1 MKGWGTGPP
10 GRCCWA
16 RVQVTKVAAAPGRPR
31 GKMMAWALLGLA
43 SAATESHLG
52 EELNISF
59 HFV

>member
-1 MKGWGTGPP
+1 
-10 GRCCWA
+10 
-16 RVQVTKVAAAPGRPR
+16 
-31 GKMMAWALLGLA
+31 MMAWALLGLA